1 MKIAARTFVSLI
13 IIASLCACA
22 GGISKTTINGNT
34 TYKQDGKEISQEQVA
49 AGDSV
54 FARQIKQQQRQAE
67 IDKEQKQ
74 RQSKFQK
81 ALKTAPRRKASEPVS
96 IALLKPIVAPGPG
109 IDRAKLE
116 EYWRTPFENQKKLPL
131 VSEQKVDK
139 SMKSNRNASR
149 QDDWFDSAMEN
160 KLAGDVYV
168 QLIIKSDAVLAKN
181 KKTNEVK
188 MVSALIYRAEIASPY
203 LDEKVVIEETVLNI
217 LENVQQLNKLGNKV
231 RETVKSEIRPK
242 LPSAKWI
249 LQQKSAGLKAQ
260 L

>member
-1 MKIAARTFVSLI
+1 MKTAARTFISLI

-22 GGISKTTINGNT
+22 GGITKTTINGNT
-34 TYKQDGKEISQEQVA
+34 TYKQDGKEISQQQVA

-67 IDKEQKQ
+67 IDKEQQQ
-74 RQSKFQK
+74 RQAKFQK
-81 ALKTAPRRKASEPVS
+81 ELKKAPRREASEPVS
-96 IALLKPIVAPGPG
+96 IALLKPIVDPGPG

-131 VSEQKVDK
+131 VSAQKIDK
-139 SMKSNRNASR
+139 SMKSKRSAAR
-149 QDDWFDSAMEN
+149 QDDWFDTAVEN
-160 KLAGDVYV
+160 DLPGDVYV
-168 QLIIKSDAVLAKN
+168 QLIIKSEGVLAKN

-188 MVSALIYRAEIASPY
+188 MVSALVYRAEIASPY
-203 LDEKVVIEETVLNI
+203 LQDKVVVEETVLNI
-217 LENVQQLNKLGNKV
+217 FKNVEQLNKLGDKV
-231 RETVKSEIRPK
+231 RATVKSEIRPK

>member
-1 MKIAARTFVSLI
+1 
-13 IIASLCACA
+13 
-22 GGISKTTINGNT
+22 
-34 TYKQDGKEISQEQVA
+34 
-49 AGDSV
+49 
-54 FARQIKQQQRQAE
+54 
-67 IDKEQKQ
+67 
-74 RQSKFQK
+74 
-81 ALKTAPRRKASEPVS
+81 
-96 IALLKPIVAPGPG
+96 
-109 IDRAKLE
+109 
-116 EYWRTPFENQKKLPL
+116 
-131 VSEQKVDK
+131 
-139 SMKSNRNASR
+139 MKSNRNASR